1 MVKWFFIYTINVNKI
16 FYKMEATQFD
26 HFKPEYTD
34 AEEQNKITT
43 ISSMLWNYSEL
54 SKRCFVNEFEE
65 EDYNSIREDIE
76 KFIRECPELV
86 RKARKKNADF
96 LIANNGFVSCFV

>member
-1 MVKWFFIYTINVNKI
+1 MNKI
-16 FYKMEATQFD
+16 FYKMEYSKRDCTNAD
-26 HFKPEYTD
+26 REK
-34 AEEQNKITT
+34 AEEQNKITA

-54 SKRCFVNEFEE
+54 SKRCFANEFEE
-65 EDYNSIREDIE
+65 EDYHSIREDIE